1 MPTDNRNR
9 FLDAGDS
16 DDDLGR
22 ADDSDD
28 DLQKGGRNAKRRRVD
43 DDESDPEDPSDDE
56 QDEKSDAEPSDHD
69 GGAALDK
76 DDDPEDVDADD
87 AEAGDQTDGKKAP
100 KTKSSAKPD
109 LPGVTKNLIKPNL
122 VVSDAAIKKSGVVY
136 LSRVPPYMNPHK
148 LRSLLEPY
156 GKINRLFL
164 APEDPTARSRRIK
177 SGGNK
182 KRFFTEG
189 WVEFLRKKDAKKAC
203 ELLNVGDKEP
213 PPPSRPAATDPA
225 AWDRPKPSAGK
236 REHTTGTTS
245 GTCCTCL
252 ASSGTT

>member
-43 DDESDPEDPSDDE
+43 GDESDAEDPSDDE
-56 QDEKSDAEPSDHD
+56 QDEQSDADLSDRR
-69 GGAALDK
+69 GGATLDK
-76 DDDPEDVDADD
+76 DDDPEDVG
-87 AEAGDQTDGKKAP
+87 AEADGGDQTDGKKGS

-122 VVSDAAIKKSGVVY
+122 VVSDAAINKSGVVY

-189 WVEFLRKKDAKKAC
+189 WVEFVRKKDAKKAC
-203 ELLNVGDKEP
+203 ELLNVRDKEP
-213 PPPSRPAATDPA
+213 PPPSRPAATDLT